1 MDSTLSALL
10 RAAAR
15 ADRLSKPSAL
25 EEEVVDLFDQF
36 RDRLIRYALSFGLS
50 IEDGEEIVQE
60 VFLALFQHLQQGKP
74 RQNLRGW
81 VFRVTHNLALRQRGQ
96 SRRNPQIGPY
106 DAALPVDPAP
116 GPEDQLAIN
125 EREERLQKALRA
137 LPELDQRCRR
147 HLKPP
152 IGAGGSKRHGESPEF
167 ATAGDQRRSESSAV
181 SGRTLTPCVALRRW
195 A

>member
-10 RAAAR
+10 RAAAQ

-81 VFRVTHNLALRQRGQ
+81 VFRVTHNLALRQREQ
-96 SRRNPQIGPY
+96 SRRNPLIGPY
-106 DAALPVDPAP
+106 EGALPVDPAP
-116 GPEDQLAIN
+116 GPEDQLASS

-137 LPELDQRCRR
+137 LPEQDQRCLYLRAEGLRYREIAEALGMSLGSVSMSLERSLARLERAARR
-147 HLKPP
+147 
-152 IGAGGSKRHGESPEF
+152 
-167 ATAGDQRRSESSAV
+167 
-181 SGRTLTPCVALRRW
+181 
-195 A
+195 

>member
-10 RAAAR
+10 RAAAQ

-60 VFLALFQHLQQGKP
+60 VFLALFQHLQQSKP

-106 DAALPVDPAP
+106 EAALPVDPAP
-116 GPEDQLAIN
+116 GPEDQLASS

-137 LPELDQRCRR
+137 LPELDQRCLYLRAEGLRYREIAEALGMSLGSVSMSLGRSLARLERADRR
-147 HLKPP
+147 
-152 IGAGGSKRHGESPEF
+152 
-167 ATAGDQRRSESSAV
+167 
-181 SGRTLTPCVALRRW
+181 
-195 A
+195 